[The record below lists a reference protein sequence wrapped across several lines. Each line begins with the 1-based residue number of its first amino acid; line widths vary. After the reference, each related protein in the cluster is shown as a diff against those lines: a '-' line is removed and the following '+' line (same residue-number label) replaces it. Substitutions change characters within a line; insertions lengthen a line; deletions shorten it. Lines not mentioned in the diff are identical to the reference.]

1 MAENAHHCAAGSPT
15 RTIYCA
21 HCKEHVF
28 THLTLTH
35 EKKKKKK
42 EKELAPRA
50 TPVRADSDC
59 LPVSD
64 LTVEL
69 CFFTGFADSR
79 AQQSGELKD
88 EQGGGGGGVLAGGWA
103 SYHLMPPFLRN
114 PALSNAGESADE
126 AAE

>member
-1 MAENAHHCAAGSPT
+1 MCIE
-15 RTIYCA
+15 
-21 HCKEHVF
+21 KERVF

-35 EKKKKKK
+35 EKKRR
-42 EKELAPRA
+42 ASARA

-88 EQGGGGGGVLAGGWA
+88 EQGGGAGGRRGAGGWA
-103 SYHLMPPFLRN
+103 SYHLMLPFLRN
-114 PALSNAGESADE
+114 PALSNAGKSADG

>member
-1 MAENAHHCAAGSPT
+1 MRIE
-15 RTIYCA
+15 
-21 HCKEHVF
+21 KERVF
-28 THLTLTH
+28 THSTLTH
-35 EKKKKKK
+35 EKKKR
-42 EKELAPRA
+42 ASARA

-88 EQGGGGGGVLAGGWA
+88 EQGGGSGGGGGRRGAGGWA
-103 SYHLMPPFLRN
+103 SYHLMLPFLRN
-114 PALSNAGESADE
+114 PALSNAGKSADG